1 MLTDLHELLMLHQL
15 DRQEQPGKLD
25 QKEQQL
31 SQNQVQKA
39 SEFMLGTKLKKG
51 TNLNDV

>member
-25 QKEQQL
+25 QKEQQF

-39 SEFMLGTKLKKG
+39 SELGKQKSSYQELQ
-51 TNLNDV
+51 